1 MRRRAYKR
9 CKQMQA
15 GGQGKGG
22 PPEQGASPSV
32 LGQPRTPL
40 AGEAVWQGY
49 AFPWT
54 TVLVEEFAL
63 I

>member
-1 MRRRAYKR
+1 
-9 CKQMQA
+9 MQA